1 MPVTNSAVISKRQ
14 QWTGGPGLQLLPA
27 WLSWR
32 PPAAFEALVVLST
45 TFAHFIVWTHTGSD
59 VVLTGALGGRQRTDY

>member
-14 QWTGGPGLQLLPA
+14 QWTSGLLLLPA
-27 WLSWR
+27 WLNRR